1 MDYEKGLRESGN
13 YSEME
18 IQKLLLDN
26 KIIRYKINYAPHKI
40 PHNLSQ
46 KEQKKEYYKKL
57 KYDRS
62 TANPNINF

>member
-46 KEQKKEYYKKL
+46 KEYYKKL